1 MLNRSE
7 VPPTT
12 LHIAPYMLPLYLAK
26 PDDAILVAAGALV
39 QDELLVVGA
48 RLPVSVGDAEVDAH
62 AKQEERRH
70 APDEEGPEVG
80 PHDLLPNEGAPR
92 KLEESRLRSDSC
104 ADSRGVVLKEWWA
117 EEENIRGGQGNK
129 WPRWMTCADQQPPR
143 TGASSAKL
151 CRRLPHGTATV

>member
-48 RLPVSVGDAEVDAH
+48 RLPVSVGDAEVDAL
-62 AKQEERRH
+62 QDVGVGEVRGRLRRRH
-70 APDEEGPEVG
+70 ALFV
-80 PHDLLPNEGAPR
+80 HR
-92 KLEESRLRSDSC
+92 WS
-104 ADSRGVVLKEWWA
+104 GVSLWQELHGC
-117 EEENIRGGQGNK
+117 R
-129 WPRWMTCADQQPPR
+129 
-143 TGASSAKL
+143 AS
-151 CRRLPHGTATV
+151 